1 MWRTGEKK
9 NLSVNLIGRLYP
21 PAQSSELPQLLKKA
35 GVENVKHMAEC
46 ETLNEFYEMGNA
58 SLNILGSNLGEKT
71 AKKLQKTKG
80 IPYIKC

>member
-21 PAQSSELPQLLKKA
+21 PAQNSELPQLLKKA

-46 ETLNEFYEMGNA
+46 ETLNEF
-58 SLNILGSNLGEKT
+58 
-71 AKKLQKTKG
+71 
-80 IPYIKC
+80 

>member
-9 NLSVNLIGRLYP
+9 NLSVNFIGRLYP
-21 PAQSSELPQLLKKA
+21 PAQNSELPQLLKKA

-58 SLNILGSNLGEKT
+58 SSNILGSNLGEKA